1 MRQIFVHQYCTR
13 YFKDFC
19 IRTFCNEAIFFW
31 LDVENYKNL
40 PGSQYMKRIALK
52 IYRKYIQDEAF
63 LQINISSN
71 VRADISRKIT
81 DPSRCIFNKAQDEIF
96 KLMETDSFPKFLL
109 SKEYEIMSQSFENE
123 EKLHQN
129 KLNSNKK

>member
-1 MRQIFVHQYCTR
+1 
-13 YFKDFC
+13 
-19 IRTFCNEAIFFW
+19 
-31 LDVENYKNL
+31 
-40 PGSQYMKRIALK
+40 MKRIALK